1 MLIKIIMII
10 LILSPIC
17 NGITYLFV
25 SNHPSSPYCTVAKY
39 KTLDDTYKYKN
50 KQAGIVYICLGFI
63 IALFLLLLCF
73 LYNFFDSINPISK
86 IFGLY
91 IIIFLIIVALSIITY
106 FILKKASKIDNEIE
120 TKTFAIKELTAKAE
134 YLMEKTDSVEIK
146 EICEKV
152 YESLRY
158 SDTMSKNNLKEI
170 NEQIQREF
178 ASFEDAVNNEDTE
191 LAKNISKQLI
201 SLIEKRN
208 IKCKMTKNSKI
219 FKVI

>member
-1 MLIKIIMII
+1 MI
-10 LILSPIC
+10 
-17 NGITYLFV
+17 Y
-25 SNHPSSPYCTVAKY
+25 
-39 KTLDDTYKYKN
+39 
-50 KQAGIVYICLGFI
+50 IV
-63 IALFLLLLCF
+63 
-73 LYNFFDSINPISK
+73 
-86 IFGLY
+86 
-91 IIIFLIIVALSIITY
+91 IFLIILALSIITY

-120 TKTFAIKELTAKAE
+120 TKAFAIRELTAKAE
-134 YLMEKTDSVEIK
+134 YLMEKTDSIEIK
-146 EICEKV
+146 EICQKV

-178 ASFEDAVNNEDTE
+178 ASFEDAVNNDDTE

-208 IKCKMTKNSKI
+208 IQCKMTKNSKI

>member
-1 MLIKIIMII
+1 MI
-10 LILSPIC
+10 
-17 NGITYLFV
+17 
-25 SNHPSSPYCTVAKY
+25 
-39 KTLDDTYKYKN
+39 
-50 KQAGIVYICLGFI
+50 
-63 IALFLLLLCF
+63 
-73 LYNFFDSINPISK
+73 
-86 IFGLY
+86 Y

>member
-1 MLIKIIMII
+1 MI
-10 LILSPIC
+10 
-17 NGITYLFV
+17 
-25 SNHPSSPYCTVAKY
+25 
-39 KTLDDTYKYKN
+39 
-50 KQAGIVYICLGFI
+50 
-63 IALFLLLLCF
+63 
-73 LYNFFDSINPISK
+73 
-86 IFGLY
+86 Y

-134 YLMEKTDSVEIK
+134 YLMKKTDSIEIK

-178 ASFEDAVNNEDTE
+178 ASFEDAVNNDDTE

>member
-1 MLIKIIMII
+1 MI
-10 LILSPIC
+10 
-17 NGITYLFV
+17 
-25 SNHPSSPYCTVAKY
+25 
-39 KTLDDTYKYKN
+39 
-50 KQAGIVYICLGFI
+50 
-63 IALFLLLLCF
+63 
-73 LYNFFDSINPISK
+73 
-86 IFGLY
+86 Y

-134 YLMEKTDSVEIK
+134 YLMEKTDSIEIK
-146 EICEKV
+146 EICQKV

>member
-1 MLIKIIMII
+1 MI
-10 LILSPIC
+10 
-17 NGITYLFV
+17 
-25 SNHPSSPYCTVAKY
+25 
-39 KTLDDTYKYKN
+39 
-50 KQAGIVYICLGFI
+50 
-63 IALFLLLLCF
+63 
-73 LYNFFDSINPISK
+73 
-86 IFGLY
+86 Y

-120 TKTFAIKELTAKAE
+120 TKTFAIKELTGKAE

-208 IKCKMTKNSKI
+208 IKCQMTKNSKI

>member
-1 MLIKIIMII
+1 MRKEKRVINMI
-10 LILSPIC
+10 
-17 NGITYLFV
+17 
-25 SNHPSSPYCTVAKY
+25 
-39 KTLDDTYKYKN
+39 
-50 KQAGIVYICLGFI
+50 
-63 IALFLLLLCF
+63 
-73 LYNFFDSINPISK
+73 
-86 IFGLY
+86 Y

-201 SLIEKRN
+201 SLIETRN

>member
-1 MLIKIIMII
+1 MI
-10 LILSPIC
+10 
-17 NGITYLFV
+17 
-25 SNHPSSPYCTVAKY
+25 
-39 KTLDDTYKYKN
+39 
-50 KQAGIVYICLGFI
+50 
-63 IALFLLLLCF
+63 
-73 LYNFFDSINPISK
+73 
-86 IFGLY
+86 Y
-91 IIIFLIIVALSIITY
+91 IIIILIIVALSIITY

-120 TKTFAIKELTAKAE
+120 TKTFAIKELTGKAE

>member
-1 MLIKIIMII
+1 MI
-10 LILSPIC
+10 
-17 NGITYLFV
+17 
-25 SNHPSSPYCTVAKY
+25 
-39 KTLDDTYKYKN
+39 
-50 KQAGIVYICLGFI
+50 
-63 IALFLLLLCF
+63 
-73 LYNFFDSINPISK
+73 
-86 IFGLY
+86 Y

-134 YLMEKTDSVEIK
+134 YLMEKTDAVEIK

-152 YESLRY
+152 YESLKY

>member
-1 MLIKIIMII
+1 MI
-10 LILSPIC
+10 
-17 NGITYLFV
+17 
-25 SNHPSSPYCTVAKY
+25 
-39 KTLDDTYKYKN
+39 
-50 KQAGIVYICLGFI
+50 
-63 IALFLLLLCF
+63 
-73 LYNFFDSINPISK
+73 
-86 IFGLY
+86 Y
-91 IIIFLIIVALSIITY
+91 IIIFLIIAALSIITY

>member
-1 MLIKIIMII
+1 MI
-10 LILSPIC
+10 
-17 NGITYLFV
+17 
-25 SNHPSSPYCTVAKY
+25 
-39 KTLDDTYKYKN
+39 
-50 KQAGIVYICLGFI
+50 
-63 IALFLLLLCF
+63 
-73 LYNFFDSINPISK
+73 
-86 IFGLY
+86 Y

-120 TKTFAIKELTAKAE
+120 TKTFAIKELTGKAE

>member
-1 MLIKIIMII
+1 MI
-10 LILSPIC
+10 
-17 NGITYLFV
+17 Y
-25 SNHPSSPYCTVAKY
+25 
-39 KTLDDTYKYKN
+39 
-50 KQAGIVYICLGFI
+50 IV
-63 IALFLLLLCF
+63 
-73 LYNFFDSINPISK
+73 
-86 IFGLY
+86 
-91 IIIFLIIVALSIITY
+91 IFLIILALSIITY

-120 TKTFAIKELTAKAE
+120 IKAFAIRELTAKAE
-134 YLMEKTDSVEIK
+134 YLMEKTDSIEIK
-146 EICEKV
+146 EICQKV

-178 ASFEDAVNNEDTE
+178 ASFEDAVNNDDTE

-208 IKCKMTKNSKI
+208 IQCKMTKNSKI

>member
-1 MLIKIIMII
+1 MI
-10 LILSPIC
+10 
-17 NGITYLFV
+17 
-25 SNHPSSPYCTVAKY
+25 
-39 KTLDDTYKYKN
+39 
-50 KQAGIVYICLGFI
+50 
-63 IALFLLLLCF
+63 
-73 LYNFFDSINPISK
+73 
-86 IFGLY
+86 Y
-91 IIIFLIIVALSIITY
+91 IIIFLIIVALSIIKY

>member
-1 MLIKIIMII
+1 MI
-10 LILSPIC
+10 
-17 NGITYLFV
+17 
-25 SNHPSSPYCTVAKY
+25 
-39 KTLDDTYKYKN
+39 
-50 KQAGIVYICLGFI
+50 
-63 IALFLLLLCF
+63 
-73 LYNFFDSINPISK
+73 
-86 IFGLY
+86 Y

-120 TKTFAIKELTAKAE
+120 TKTFAIKELTGKAE

-178 ASFEDAVNNEDTE
+178 ASFEDAVNNGDTE
-191 LAKNISKQLI
+191 LAKNSSKQLI
-201 SLIEKRN
+201 SIIEKRN

>member
-73 LYNFFDSINPISK
+73 LYNFFDTINPISK

-91 IIIFLIIVALSIITY
+91 IIIFLIENII
-106 FILKKASKIDNEIE
+106 F
-120 TKTFAIKELTAKAE
+120 
-134 YLMEKTDSVEIK
+134 
-146 EICEKV
+146 
-152 YESLRY
+152 
-158 SDTMSKNNLKEI
+158 DTL
-170 NEQIQREF
+170 
-178 ASFEDAVNNEDTE
+178 
-191 LAKNISKQLI
+191 L
-201 SLIEKRN
+201 N
-208 IKCKMTKNSKI
+208 IKFQLKNFEEN
-219 FKVI
+219 FKKDE

>member
-1 MLIKIIMII
+1 MI
-10 LILSPIC
+10 
-17 NGITYLFV
+17 
-25 SNHPSSPYCTVAKY
+25 
-39 KTLDDTYKYKN
+39 
-50 KQAGIVYICLGFI
+50 
-63 IALFLLLLCF
+63 
-73 LYNFFDSINPISK
+73 
-86 IFGLY
+86 Y

-120 TKTFAIKELTAKAE
+120 TKTFAIKELTGKAE

-191 LAKNISKQLI
+191 LEKNISKQLI

>member
-1 MLIKIIMII
+1 MI
-10 LILSPIC
+10 
-17 NGITYLFV
+17 
-25 SNHPSSPYCTVAKY
+25 
-39 KTLDDTYKYKN
+39 
-50 KQAGIVYICLGFI
+50 
-63 IALFLLLLCF
+63 
-73 LYNFFDSINPISK
+73 
-86 IFGLY
+86 Y

-178 ASFEDAVNNEDTE
+178 ASFEDAVNNDDTE

>member
-1 MLIKIIMII
+1 
-10 LILSPIC
+10 
-17 NGITYLFV
+17 
-25 SNHPSSPYCTVAKY
+25 
-39 KTLDDTYKYKN
+39 
-50 KQAGIVYICLGFI
+50 
-63 IALFLLLLCF
+63 
-73 LYNFFDSINPISK
+73 
-86 IFGLY
+86 
-91 IIIFLIIVALSIITY
+91 
-106 FILKKASKIDNEIE
+106 
-120 TKTFAIKELTAKAE
+120 
-134 YLMEKTDSVEIK
+134 MEKTDSVEIK

>member
-1 MLIKIIMII
+1 M
-10 LILSPIC
+10 
-17 NGITYLFV
+17 
-25 SNHPSSPYCTVAKY
+25 
-39 KTLDDTYKYKN
+39 
-50 KQAGIVYICLGFI
+50 
-63 IALFLLLLCF
+63 
-73 LYNFFDSINPISK
+73 
-86 IFGLY
+86 
-91 IIIFLIIVALSIITY
+91 ALSIITY

>member
-1 MLIKIIMII
+1 MRKEKRVINMI
-10 LILSPIC
+10 
-17 NGITYLFV
+17 
-25 SNHPSSPYCTVAKY
+25 
-39 KTLDDTYKYKN
+39 
-50 KQAGIVYICLGFI
+50 
-63 IALFLLLLCF
+63 
-73 LYNFFDSINPISK
+73 
-86 IFGLY
+86 Y

-120 TKTFAIKELTAKAE
+120 TKTFAIKELTGKAE

>member
-1 MLIKIIMII
+1 MI
-10 LILSPIC
+10 
-17 NGITYLFV
+17 Y
-25 SNHPSSPYCTVAKY
+25 
-39 KTLDDTYKYKN
+39 
-50 KQAGIVYICLGFI
+50 IV
-63 IALFLLLLCF
+63 
-73 LYNFFDSINPISK
+73 
-86 IFGLY
+86 
-91 IIIFLIIVALSIITY
+91 IFLIILALSIITY

-120 TKTFAIKELTAKAE
+120 TKTFAIRELTAKAE
-134 YLMEKTDSVEIK
+134 YLMEKTDSIEIK
-146 EICEKV
+146 EICQKV

-178 ASFEDAVNNEDTE
+178 ASFEDAVNNDDTE

-208 IKCKMTKNSKI
+208 IQCKMKKNSKI

>member
-1 MLIKIIMII
+1 MWKEKRVIYMI
-10 LILSPIC
+10 
-17 NGITYLFV
+17 Y
-25 SNHPSSPYCTVAKY
+25 
-39 KTLDDTYKYKN
+39 
-50 KQAGIVYICLGFI
+50 IV
-63 IALFLLLLCF
+63 
-73 LYNFFDSINPISK
+73 
-86 IFGLY
+86 
-91 IIIFLIIVALSIITY
+91 IFLIILALSIITY

-120 TKTFAIKELTAKAE
+120 TKTFAIRELTAKAE
-134 YLMEKTDSVEIK
+134 YLMEKTDSIEIK
-146 EICEKV
+146 EICQKV

-178 ASFEDAVNNEDTE
+178 ASFEDAVNNDDTE

-208 IKCKMTKNSKI
+208 IQCKMKKNSKI

>member
-1 MLIKIIMII
+1 MRKEKRVINMI
-10 LILSPIC
+10 
-17 NGITYLFV
+17 
-25 SNHPSSPYCTVAKY
+25 
-39 KTLDDTYKYKN
+39 
-50 KQAGIVYICLGFI
+50 
-63 IALFLLLLCF
+63 
-73 LYNFFDSINPISK
+73 
-86 IFGLY
+86 Y

>member
-1 MLIKIIMII
+1 MRKEKRVINMI
-10 LILSPIC
+10 
-17 NGITYLFV
+17 
-25 SNHPSSPYCTVAKY
+25 
-39 KTLDDTYKYKN
+39 
-50 KQAGIVYICLGFI
+50 
-63 IALFLLLLCF
+63 
-73 LYNFFDSINPISK
+73 
-86 IFGLY
+86 Y

-120 TKTFAIKELTAKAE
+120 TKIFAIKELTGKAE

>member
-1 MLIKIIMII
+1 MI
-10 LILSPIC
+10 
-17 NGITYLFV
+17 Y
-25 SNHPSSPYCTVAKY
+25 
-39 KTLDDTYKYKN
+39 
-50 KQAGIVYICLGFI
+50 IV
-63 IALFLLLLCF
+63 
-73 LYNFFDSINPISK
+73 
-86 IFGLY
+86 
-91 IIIFLIIVALSIITY
+91 IFLIILALSIITY

-120 TKTFAIKELTAKAE
+120 TKAFAIRELTAIAE
-134 YLMEKTDSVEIK
+134 YLMEKTDSIEIK
-146 EICEKV
+146 EICQKV

>member
-1 MLIKIIMII
+1 MI
-10 LILSPIC
+10 
-17 NGITYLFV
+17 
-25 SNHPSSPYCTVAKY
+25 
-39 KTLDDTYKYKN
+39 
-50 KQAGIVYICLGFI
+50 
-63 IALFLLLLCF
+63 
-73 LYNFFDSINPISK
+73 
-86 IFGLY
+86 Y

-134 YLMEKTDSVEIK
+134 YLMEKTEVVEIK

-152 YESLRY
+152 YESLKY

-178 ASFEDAVNNEDTE
+178 ASFEDAVNNDDTE
-191 LAKNISKQLI
+191 LVKNISKQLI

>member
-1 MLIKIIMII
+1 MI
-10 LILSPIC
+10 
-17 NGITYLFV
+17 
-25 SNHPSSPYCTVAKY
+25 
-39 KTLDDTYKYKN
+39 
-50 KQAGIVYICLGFI
+50 
-63 IALFLLLLCF
+63 
-73 LYNFFDSINPISK
+73 
-86 IFGLY
+86 Y

-120 TKTFAIKELTAKAE
+120 TKTFAIKELTGKAE
-134 YLMEKTDSVEIK
+134 YLMKKTDSVEIK

>member
-1 MLIKIIMII
+1 MI
-10 LILSPIC
+10 
-17 NGITYLFV
+17 
-25 SNHPSSPYCTVAKY
+25 
-39 KTLDDTYKYKN
+39 
-50 KQAGIVYICLGFI
+50 
-63 IALFLLLLCF
+63 
-73 LYNFFDSINPISK
+73 
-86 IFGLY
+86 Y

-120 TKTFAIKELTAKAE
+120 TKTFAIKELTGKAE

-201 SLIEKRN
+201 SIIEKRN

>member
-1 MLIKIIMII
+1 MI
-10 LILSPIC
+10 
-17 NGITYLFV
+17 
-25 SNHPSSPYCTVAKY
+25 
-39 KTLDDTYKYKN
+39 
-50 KQAGIVYICLGFI
+50 
-63 IALFLLLLCF
+63 
-73 LYNFFDSINPISK
+73 
-86 IFGLY
+86 Y

-120 TKTFAIKELTAKAE
+120 TKTFAIKELTGKAE

-158 SDTMSKNNLKEI
+158 SYTMSKNNLKEI

>member
-1 MLIKIIMII
+1 MI
-10 LILSPIC
+10 
-17 NGITYLFV
+17 
-25 SNHPSSPYCTVAKY
+25 
-39 KTLDDTYKYKN
+39 
-50 KQAGIVYICLGFI
+50 
-63 IALFLLLLCF
+63 
-73 LYNFFDSINPISK
+73 
-86 IFGLY
+86 Y

-120 TKTFAIKELTAKAE
+120 TKIFAIKELTGKAE

-201 SLIEKRN
+201 YLIEKRN

>member
-1 MLIKIIMII
+1 MINII
-10 LILSPIC
+10 
-17 NGITYLFV
+17 
-25 SNHPSSPYCTVAKY
+25 
-39 KTLDDTYKYKN
+39 
-50 KQAGIVYICLGFI
+50 
-63 IALFLLLLCF
+63 
-73 LYNFFDSINPISK
+73 
-86 IFGLY
+86 Y

>member
-1 MLIKIIMII
+1 MI
-10 LILSPIC
+10 
-17 NGITYLFV
+17 
-25 SNHPSSPYCTVAKY
+25 
-39 KTLDDTYKYKN
+39 
-50 KQAGIVYICLGFI
+50 
-63 IALFLLLLCF
+63 
-73 LYNFFDSINPISK
+73 
-86 IFGLY
+86 Y

-201 SLIEKRN
+201 SIIEKRN